1 MNQKLS
7 NVGGGLPSIQQPL
20 EVIENLILNIRGKQ
34 VMLDRDL
41 ARLYGVETKV
51 LNQAVK
57 RNIERFPE
65 RFMFQLTDDEKIKVV
80 TICDHLKELRFSYQN
95 PYAFTEQGVSML
107 SAVLKSE
114 TAINISIKIMDAF
127 VAMRHAL
134 LENHQLFNR
143 ISEKIISSFQNLLGW
158 VGNLPE

>member
-1 MNQKLS
+1 MVAN
-7 NVGGGLPSIQQPL
+7 
-20 EVIENLILNIRGKQ
+20 
-34 VMLDRDL
+34 
-41 ARLYGVETKV
+41 
-51 LNQAVK
+51 
-57 RNIERFPE
+57 
-65 RFMFQLTDDEKIKVV
+65 
-80 TICDHLKELRFSYQN
+80 CDHLKELRFSYQN

-143 ISEKIISSFQNLLGW
+143 ISEKIIFSFQTLLGW
-158 VGNLPE
+158 VKSLLK